1 MNTFGLYHP
10 GTSILHRLPAGP
22 KLVVTAA
29 VIVVLSLWVQQPWQV
44 IPAAVLAVIA
54 YSTARIPPRLTV
66 VQLRPIVWMLAFVG
80 TFQWIVAGWERAVVI
95 CGSLLVA
102 VALAALV
109 TLTTRM
115 TDMLDAIVTAAR
127 PLRRVGVDPDRVG
140 LVLVMTIRAI
150 PLLGTVVARVTE
162 ARKARGLGFSLRALV
177 VPVVVGALMTAEA
190 MGEALAA
197 RGVDD

>member
-10 GTSILHRLPAGP
+10 GTSVLHRVPAGP
-22 KLVVTAA
+22 KLVVTASI
-29 VIVVLSLWVQQPWQV
+29 IVVLSLWIRQPWQV
-44 IPAAVLAVIA
+44 LPAAALAVIA
-54 YSTARIPPRLTV
+54 YTAARIPLRLTV
-66 VQLRPIVWMLAFVG
+66 IQLRPIVWMLAFVG
-80 TFQWIVAGWERAVVI
+80 AFQWVVAGWERAVVI

-115 TDMLDAIVTAAR
+115 TDMLDAIVSAAR

-150 PLLGTVVARVTE
+150 PLLGAVVTRVTE

>member
-1 MNTFGLYHP
+1 MNTFGIYHP
-10 GTSILHRLPAGP
+10 GASVLHRLPAGV
-22 KLVVTAA
+22 KLLAAA
-29 VIVVLSLWVQQPWQV
+29 VIIVALTLWIGRPWQV
-44 IPAAVLAVIA
+44 LPALGFAFAAYAV
-54 YSTARIPPRLTV
+54 ARIPLRLAVT
-66 VQLRPIVWMLAFVG
+66 QLRPLVWMLGIIAV
-80 TFQWIVAGWERAVVI
+80 FQILVAGWERAVVI

-109 TLTTRM
+109 TLTTRT
-115 TDMLDAIVTAAR
+115 TDMLDTIVRAAR
-127 PLRRVGVDPDRVG
+127 PLTRFGVDPDRVG

-150 PLLGTVVARVTE
+150 PMLGTVVTRVTE

-177 VPVVVGALMTAEA
+177 VPAVVGALRTAEA

>member
-22 KLVVTAA
+22 KLVVIAA
-29 VIVVLSLWVQQPWQV
+29 VIVVLSLWVRQPWQV

-54 YSTARIPPRLTV
+54 YSTARIPLRLTV

>member
-10 GTSILHRLPAGP
+10 GSSVLHRAPAGA
-22 KLVVTAA
+22 KLLA
-29 VIVVLSLWVQQPWQV
+29 VAVVVLVLTLWIRQPWQV
-44 IPAAVLAVIA
+44 LPALGLAVLAYLV
-54 YSTARIPPRLTV
+54 ARIPPRAAV
-66 VQLRPIVWMLAFVG
+66 VQLRPVMWMLVIIAAFQ
-80 TFQWIVAGWERAVVI
+80 TLLAGWERAVVI

-109 TLTTRM
+109 TLTTRT
-115 TDMLDAIVTAAR
+115 TDMLDAIVRAAG

-140 LVLVMTIRAI
+140 LVLVMTVRAI
-150 PLLGTVVARVTE
+150 PLLGTVVIRVTE

-177 VPVVVGALMTAEA
+177 VPVVIGALRTAEA